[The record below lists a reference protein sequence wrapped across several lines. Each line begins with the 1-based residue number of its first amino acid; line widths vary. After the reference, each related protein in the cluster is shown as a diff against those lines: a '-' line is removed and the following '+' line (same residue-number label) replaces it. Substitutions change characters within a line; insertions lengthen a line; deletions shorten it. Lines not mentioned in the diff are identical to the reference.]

1 MHFVRAATADLFE
14 HLDEIEVAIVSRV
27 AANAERL
34 RVQWLACGLTRL
46 GNGLLYPLV
55 SLILIATARV
65 GQPVQFV
72 VTASTNLLIAFTV
85 YPLLKRALARMRP
98 CDYEPR
104 LARYGEPLD
113 RYSCP
118 SGHTM
123 TAVAFSVTVLFAW
136 PDAVAL
142 AIPFCAAMG
151 WSRIALGHH
160 YPTDVLFGG
169 ALGAA
174 VAVPVSAFVY

>member
-1 MHFVRAATADLFE
+1 MHFVRTAASDFFQ
-14 HLDEIEVAIVSRV
+14 HLDEIEVPVVARVS
-27 AANAERL
+27 AAAERL
-34 RVQWLACGLTRL
+34 KVQWLACALTRL
-46 GNGLLYPLV
+46 GNGLLYPLL
-55 SLILIATARV
+55 SLSLIATARV
-65 GQPVQFV
+65 DGAARFV
-72 VTASTNLLIAFTV
+72 ITAAINVLITFSV
-85 YPLLKRALARMRP
+85 YPLLKRALARTRP
-98 CDYEPR
+98 CDYEPA

-123 TAVAFSVTVLFAW
+123 TAVAFSVTAVFAW
-136 PDAVAL
+136 PDGGAL

-151 WSRIALGHH
+151 WSRVALGHH